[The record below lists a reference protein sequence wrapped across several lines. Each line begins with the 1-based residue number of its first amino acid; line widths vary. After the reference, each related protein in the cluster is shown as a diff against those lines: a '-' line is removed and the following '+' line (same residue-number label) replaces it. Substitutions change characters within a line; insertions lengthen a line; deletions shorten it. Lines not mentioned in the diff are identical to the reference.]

1 MLLHHGCSQPIT
13 IRNVCIILYMA
24 FGLFSCSCFAQ
35 QVSLRE
41 TNISEQALVDFNSKV
56 LRSVRENDS
65 DILEDLVNW
74 EKLDARM
81 SDGVEG
87 APESIRGYLKHNRS
101 FIKHWVSARNRDSL
115 TGDFQYRQLRRTN
128 DSIQAIYRLITVKGA
143 ATYHGLEI
151 DVSADGS
158 LCIVDFDDIG
168 QGEKFSEYG
177 SRILTGLLD
186 GLGAEVPTN
195 PTPVQRESIR
205 NINDRLV
212 FSRLVKDHK
221 PLGALSVYRSLPE
234 SDQRDRHIL
243 FQRLKAAEELE
254 PCGPEHQQAIEDIER
269 FVPDGS
275 SRHFI
280 TLSYYARSGDTE
292 RALASADYL
301 LKEFGPDAWIE
312 MQIASIHKKSGQL
325 DVARKT
331 IDLAVERE
339 PNMWIAHLNRVD
351 IATAQFDFAAA
362 VDSLMHL
369 DAIRPIADLSK
380 FERGS
385 GNELLVISTEYLQ
398 WKASRAK
405 SQSPCQ

>member
-1 MLLHHGCSQPIT
+1 M
-13 IRNVCIILYMA
+13 
-24 FGLFSCSCFAQ
+24 
-35 QVSLRE
+35 
-41 TNISEQALVDFNSKV
+41 K
-56 LRSVRENDS
+56 SVRENTP
-65 DILEDLVNW
+65 DILDDLVNW

-87 APESIRGYLKHNRS
+87 DPESIRGYLKHTRS
-101 FIKHWVSARNRDSL
+101 FIKRWVSARNRDSL
-115 TGDFQYRQLRRTN
+115 TGDFQYRRLRRTN
-128 DSIQAIYRLITVKGA
+128 DSIQAVYRLITVRGA
-143 ATYHGLEI
+143 ATYYGLEI

-186 GLGAEVPTN
+186 GLGAEIPVN

-212 FSRLVKDHK
+212 FSRLVKDRK

-243 FQRLKAAEELE
+243 FLRLKAAEELE
-254 PCGPEHQQAIEDIER
+254 PCGSEHQQAIEDIET

-280 TLSYYARSGDTE
+280 TLSYYTRSGNTE
-292 RALASADYL
+292 RALASADHL

-312 MQIASIHKKSGQL
+312 MQIASIYKKSGQL

-362 VDSLMHL
+362 VDSLVYL

-385 GNELLVISTEYLQ
+385 NNELLVISTEYLQ

-405 SQSPCQ
+405 SQTPLK